1 MLRKF
6 GLGLLCF
13 ISSISTSAYSM
24 ESHIL
29 QRGVLIEYELPS
41 NDPQLFLNYLFWSI
55 EANCKIDTVDDGNEL
70 YIVALAKKGKINDID
85 LSAGESLRITV
96 HSGENLKIT
105 AESGAKVEITN
116 LGQHTVKATCTA

>member
-1 MLRKF
+1 M
-6 GLGLLCF
+6 
-13 ISSISTSAYSM
+13 
-24 ESHIL
+24 L

-41 NDPQLFLNYLFWSI
+41 NDPQLFLNYLFWSV

-70 YIVALAKKGKINDID
+70 YIVAIAKKGKINDID